1 MISLMSKIHEN
12 GKHSRGR
19 LRSYLV
25 ALGGRVERS
34 VGTIGSGFANIT
46 SLGLIVMIL
55 MGTIDVIG
63 TKLFFTPLPTTYES
77 TESLM
82 VVITF
87 GGFAFVQFK
96 KRNIKINLLVR
107 LFSPKAQVVS
117 ELAGN
122 LLGFA
127 FFAALTWRSVLYFL
141 ESFKVREYAEG
152 LVPFPIYPSKFVMLL
167 GAGLVTLQLLVDVV
181 HTVKSICQMAAT
193 PPQVQSYNERGN

>member
-1 MISLMSKIHEN
+1 MISCMPRIHGN
-12 GKHSRGR
+12 GKRSRGR
-19 LRSYLV
+19 LRSWF
-25 ALGGRVERS
+25 AGLGGWLATLI
-34 VGTIGSGFANIT
+34 GTMGAAFANIT
-46 SLGLIVMIL
+46 SLGIIVMVL

-63 TKLFFTPLPTTYES
+63 SKLFSSPLPTTYEA

-87 GGFAFVQFK
+87 GGLAFVQFQ

-107 LFSPKAQVVS
+107 LFPAKAQLFS

-122 LLGFA
+122 LFGIA
-127 FFAALTWRSVLYFL
+127 FFGALTWLSVPYFL

-152 LVPFPIYPSKFVMLL
+152 LVPFPIYPSKFVMLV
-167 GAGLVTLQLLVDVV
+167 GAGLVSLQLLVDAV

-193 PPQVQSYNERGN
+193 PPQVQS